1 MSRLIPYIYA
11 LFLLLFF
18 GHWGMSQENALGTFS
33 EESIERD
40 SLSLDSTAIFA
51 LDSAAYAQEV
61 EALLYP
67 DPQRKNKLIEELKPQ
82 ILITPDNFMS
92 KIQELSSLYAEMKAQ
107 AGVPGEKNHRPVWII
122 YAVGAIFLVVA
133 VIKSFFLIDYKRLAR
148 ALYDDRVFEQY
159 VKEGIITTA
168 WRYIFLF
175 WIFCVSLALFLT
187 IVFGFLGVYELSLL
201 NFFNT
206 SLLIVGVLTFKLLL
220 IRFVSLVFDL
230 KEIVNE
236 YVTKLYILYFNLA
249 FCLLFF
255 LLSVALL
262 PVLYFEWILLG
273 FLGGA
278 GVLLIYSL
286 YKTSRH
292 LLKSIRFPVFYLII
306 YLCIFEIAPLLI
318 LVKVL

>member
-1 MSRLIPYIYA
+1 MSRLISFTGA
-11 LFLLLFF
+11 LLLLFF
-18 GHWGMSQENALGTFS
+18 IPSGAKKALAQDTFS
-33 EESIERD
+33 EEQGAEANVLPADSTDSFARD
-40 SLSLDSTAIFA
+40 SAN
-51 LDSAAYAQEV
+51 YAQEIA
-61 EALLYP
+61 ELLYP
-67 DPQRKNKLIEELKPQ
+67 DPQRENKLVEELKPQ
-82 ILITPDNFMS
+82 ILITPGNFMN
-92 KIQELSSLYAEMKAQ
+92 KIEELSGLYAEMKAQ
-107 AGVPGEKNHRPVWII
+107 AGMPGEKNYRPVWII
-122 YAVGAIFLVVA
+122 YAVGVVFLVLA
-133 VIKSFFLIDYKRLAR
+133 VIKSFFLIDYRRLAR

-175 WIFCVSLALFLT
+175 WVFCVSLALFLT
-187 IVFGFLGVYELSLL
+187 IVFGFVGAYELSLL

-206 SLLIVGVLTFKLLL
+206 SLLIVGILTFKLLL
-220 IRFVSLVFDL
+220 IRFVSVVFDL
-230 KEIVNE
+230 KDIVNE

-255 LLSVALL
+255 LLAVALL

-278 GVLLIYSL
+278 GILLIYSL

-292 LLKSIRFPVFYLII
+292 LLKSIQFPVFYLII